1 MTTQNLQESSLSRV
15 TKHMTGHAVGMMTA
29 FRAEFTREQNLQR
42 NRSLLAKLLKAGYHV
57 TAVKGDYTE
66 NRGSPDAKPVKE
78 ESFFVTNPMKG
89 DDHGELQRDLIAF
102 GEEFDQD
109 SIFSKPFGTS
119 GRVIGTSAR
128 ENAWPGKGGEHAFP
142 QYKPG
147 QEAEFLTRVNGRPFT
162 FGESYSKPTSVMGL
176 WVLNVESE
184 LPWESIIITESKLFQ
199 PFKVVDNGD
208 ATQ

>member
-1 MTTQNLQESSLSRV
+1 MTTELNESGLARV
-15 TKHMTGHAVGMMTA
+15 TKHMNGHAVGMMTA
-29 FRAEFTREQNLQR
+29 FRAEFTRDQNLQR

-78 ESFFVTNPMKG
+78 ESFFVTNPMEG
-89 DDHGELQRDLIAF
+89 DDHGELQRDLMAF

-128 ENAWPGKGGEHAFP
+128 ENSWPGKGGEHAFP

-162 FGESYSKPTSVMGL
+162 FGESYARPTSVMGL
-176 WVLNVESE
+176 WSLSVDAAMDWRNITLNESVR
-184 LPWESIIITESKLFQ
+184 ES
-199 PFKVVDNGD
+199 FKAIDKD
-208 ATQ
+208 E